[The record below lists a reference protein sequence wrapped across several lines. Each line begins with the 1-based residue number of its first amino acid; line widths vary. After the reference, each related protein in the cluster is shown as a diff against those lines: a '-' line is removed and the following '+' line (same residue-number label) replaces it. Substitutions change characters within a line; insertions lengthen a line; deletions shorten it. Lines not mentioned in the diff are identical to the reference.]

1 MNQSIDKEKSPKK
14 AFSALDKIKKSKKN
28 QPTVNDKAVEK
39 TQFNVDSVLKN
50 NVSEPIKTIPTPK
63 PVEVS
68 VSPVIDPIQESKP
81 IVENKAVEVKSI
93 PEIKEDV
100 VLDSKINDNF
110 DIASRLKINSELEFE
125 STKNVSP
132 SVLEE
137 SVEFKTDTRTSA
149 EIAKDRLKEDV
160 LGERRTPI
168 LFSEDIENKRTIK
181 ASDNL
186 ERILGNPHND
196 SQEVPNIYE
205 DEEITNDDV
214 VITKKSIFIPWNQA
228 SADEKTKAR
237 KIMSAGVATTLA
249 ALTYL
254 TFH

>member
-39 TQFNVDSVLKN
+39 TQFNIDSVLKN

-110 DIASRLKINSELEFE
+110 DIASRLKINSEADFE
-125 STKNVSP
+125 NTRNTYSSI
-132 SVLEE
+132 LEE
-137 SVEFKTDTRTSA
+137 KVEVKTDTRTSA

-160 LGERRTPI
+160 LGERRAPVQ
-168 LFSEDIENKRTIK
+168 FSEGIENKRAIK

-186 ERILGNPHND
+186 ERILGNPHSD

-205 DEEITNDDV
+205 DEEITNNDV